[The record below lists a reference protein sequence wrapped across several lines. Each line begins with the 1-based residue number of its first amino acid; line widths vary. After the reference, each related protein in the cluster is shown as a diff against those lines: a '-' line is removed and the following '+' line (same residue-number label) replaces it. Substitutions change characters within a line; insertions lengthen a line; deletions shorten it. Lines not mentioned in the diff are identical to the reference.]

1 MPKRALRQYLIAR
14 RKSLPVCEAQ
24 CAGQRV
30 QRAFMATP
38 EFDSARRIILYSPIH
53 GEVDTREVMETSWAG
68 GKDVYLPAVCGAEL
82 RFTRVTAEDNCRR
95 GAFGILEPCPT
106 GDVLLPEL
114 ADVIVVPG
122 VAFDLSGR
130 RIGYGKGFYDRAL
143 HRLEGQG
150 RFVGFCYDFQLV
162 DEIAGEP
169 HDVAVDVII
178 TDRRMI
184 RPSVTN
190 RSEEVQGN

>member
-1 MPKRALRQYLIAR
+1 
-14 RKSLPVCEAQ
+14 
-24 CAGQRV
+24 
-30 QRAFMATP
+30 MATP